1 MVYRIESS
9 SSLIPPSTI
18 RVTLFHF
25 SYCWS
30 YSNIC
35 TTIHDHARISY
46 HIQHLLPTIH
56 PSSHDTLRT
65 ALYCIAGA
73 ILSTFLPHKRLFR
86 FPTKPCV
93 FSSSTTTTTTSLD
106 LVLTHS
112 IYDIHHQPIQAAI
125 CIFILR
131 TLPKRASR
139 QHLLEAKKKKKR
151 LHHCISRYIGI
162 GYTWLLPHSPTCT
175 PPARS
180 DHAWKQLGTLS
191 LSISLSIDC

>member
-1 MVYRIESS
+1 MESS

-18 RVTLFHF
+18 RVTLSHF

-112 IYDIHHQPIQAAI
+112 TCDIHHQPIQAAI

-139 QHLLEAKKKKKR
+139 QHLLEAKKKKEITP
-151 LHHCISRYIGI
+151 LHQPIHWNWIHLAAASQPY
-162 GYTWLLPHSPTCT
+162 LHS
-175 PPARS
+175 ARP
-180 DHAWKQLGTLS
+180 L
-191 LSISLSIDC
+191 